1 MSVRPVLIALV
12 LVAASRGFGQ
22 TAPAAKSAAP
32 VAPPKAAAPQ
42 GSVAGKAAPGAE
54 KKKEEAP
61 KIEGLTIARA
71 NGTFLG
77 LQVVNGNFVLT
88 FYGKDKKKA
97 KVDVVRAT
105 LRWPVKYQPTDER
118 TVLNPG
124 GPNTL
129 TSSKVVK
136 PPLNFKVY
144 LGLFVEGSDAAAE
157 SYVVDYRE
165 DAAPPAR

>member
-1 MSVRPVLIALV
+1 MSARPVLLALV
-12 LVAASRGFGQ
+12 LVAASNGFGQ
-22 TAPAAKSAAP
+22 AAP
-32 VAPPKAAAPQ
+32 VAPSPKAAAPQ
-42 GSVAGKAAPGAE
+42 GPATGKAAPGAE

-88 FYGKDKKKA
+88 FYGKDKKKT

-129 TSSKVVK
+129 TSAKAVR

-157 SYVVDYRE
+157 SYVVDFRE
-165 DAAPPAR
+165 DAAPAVAAPPAR

>member
-1 MSVRPVLIALV
+1 MSVRPVLLSLV
-12 LVAASRGFGQ
+12 FVVASNGFGQ
-22 TAPAAKSAAP
+22 A
-32 VAPPKAAAPQ
+32 APPKAAAPQ
-42 GSVAGKAAPGAE
+42 GPVAGKAAPGAE
-54 KKKEEAP
+54 KKKEEAR
-61 KIEGLTIARA
+61 KIEGLTIARP

-97 KVDVVRAT
+97 KVDVLRAT
-105 LRWPVKYQPTDER
+105 LRWPVKYQPADER
-118 TVLNPG
+118 TVLNPA

-129 TSSKVVK
+129 TSAKAVR

-144 LGLFVEGSDAAAE
+144 LGLFVSGSDAAAE

-165 DAAPPAR
+165 DAAPVAGAATKTP